1 MILLVNDAN
10 IFIDLLKI
18 DLLESFFQLPC
29 EFHVTDLVAAE
40 VQDNRDKL
48 TACIEQ
54 GLLTKKG
61 FSYQELMEIQLL
73 SMSHKGLS
81 IQDCSYRLLT
91 YSTPQITKDKK
102 FQLDFIDEIRWMRMI

>member
-10 IFIDLLKI
+10 IFIDLLKL

-40 VQDNRDKL
+40 VQEDNRDKL

-73 SMSHKGLS
+73 S
-81 IQDCSYRLLT
+81 
-91 YSTPQITKDKK
+91 
-102 FQLDFIDEIRWMRMI
+102 